1 MATLKLEIVTPEEK
15 IYSEDVEMVTLPGSE
30 GELGVYPKHVPL
42 LTTLVPGEL
51 RVLKNGRETAMA
63 IGEGFVEIK
72 ADAVSVLTDMALES
86 EKIDIATAEAAV
98 ERAKAAMKEDQTA
111 RTGGCHSSVAAKS
124 ACPVARQTPPPPR
137 VNEGRSFR
145 AKSRNPV
152 ALSFGLQRGI
162 LRLRFAPLRMTSPDI
177 LGIIAGNGVYPRLL
191 ADGARRAGVE
201 KIVAAAFTDETDP
214 VLERHVNVLEW
225 MRVGQLGRLLKFFRS
240 QDIHHA
246 IMAGQIAPKNLFDLR
261 PDLKALMLLGKLKER
276 NAESIFAAIAD
287 ELAKVEVDLL
297 PATTFLEDSLARPG
311 LIAGPKLSPRQEHDV
326 ELGWN
331 AAKEIARLDIG
342 QTIIIKNGTI
352 VAVEA
357 LEGTNEAIKRGGTL
371 AREGAVMVKV
381 SKPNQDMR
389 FDVPVIGVETVRIA
403 AESGVRVIAVEA
415 GKTLLLERDAVIALA
430 NGSNMSVVAR

>member
-1 MATLKLEIVTPEEK
+1 M
-15 IYSEDVEMVTLPGSE
+15 S
-30 GELGVYPKHVPL
+30 
-42 LTTLVPGEL
+42 
-51 RVLKNGRETAMA
+51 
-63 IGEGFVEIK
+63 
-72 ADAVSVLTDMALES
+72 
-86 EKIDIATAEAAV
+86 
-98 ERAKAAMKEDQTA
+98 
-111 RTGGCHSSVAAKS
+111 S
-124 ACPVARQTPPPPR
+124 ACLFQIRCLAQPP
-137 VNEGRSFR
+137 
-145 AKSRNPV
+145 
-152 ALSFGLQRGI
+152 LQ
-162 LRLRFAPLRMTSPDI
+162 A

-191 ADGARRAGVE
+191 AEGARRAGVE

-214 VLERHVNVLEW
+214 ALEQHVELVEW

-240 QDIHHA
+240 QGIHHA

-287 ELAKVEVDLL
+287 ELAKVDIELL
-297 PATTFLEDSLARPG
+297 PATTFLEDLLAQSG

-331 AAKEIARLDIG
+331 VAKEIARLDIG
-342 QTIIIKNGTI
+342 QTLVIKNGTI

-357 LEGTNEAIKRGGTL
+357 LEGTNEAIRRGGTL

-389 FDVPVIGVETVRIA
+389 FDVPVIGIETVRIA

-430 NGSNMSVVAR
+430 KGSNVSVVAR